1 MATSSNAALARELAA
16 LQEENERLRHALDGA
31 TDPVSPPAS
40 RSRAV
45 WRTIIA
51 VVFITIGAL
60 LAPLA
65 LVASWAATE
74 VSDTDRF
81 VASLAPLSHDP
92 AVRAAIGTA
101 VVTAIENRVDIDGY
115 TNDAFD
121 GLASL
126 ARRPAVANAVKGLAP
141 AAADGIRNL
150 LTTSVHDFI
159 ESKQF
164 QKVWDRALRLS
175 HTQLDAI
182 LRNDTSTALVV
193 GDDGKVGI
201 QLAPIITAVK
211 AQLVK
216 ANFPLASRIPVVQR
230 TVVIATVSHITQ
242 VRTAYQL
249 LIGLTAVL
257 PWIGLVLLVLGVVI
271 ARNRPRATVGA
282 GLGVVA
288 ATALLLVALVVVRF
302 MAGSS
307 VASHGISQNVT
318 NTVFD
323 TLTTQVR
330 AAGLALVLLG
340 LTAAAI
346 GFLLGRSRQAVAIR
360 SVWGHGM
367 ARTHRF
373 LDRHGLANRKVGTAL
388 YRIRYAVWG
397 AIAVVVA
404 VILLF
409 SRPLTPATVGVVA
422 LVVAVVALLYAL
434 FHRPEPEVTVVVVE
448 AG

>member
-16 LQEENERLRHALDGA
+16 LQEENDRLKREIGDVTELLA
-31 TDPVSPPAS
+31 PPPR

-92 AVRAAIGTA
+92 QVRTAIGTA
-101 VVTAIENRVDIDGY
+101 VVTAIENRIDIDGY

-150 LTTSVHDFI
+150 LNSSVHDFI

-164 QKVWDRALRLS
+164 QTVWDRALRLS
-175 HTQLDAI
+175 HNQLDAI
-182 LRNDTSTALVV
+182 LTNDTSRALVV

-201 QLAPIITAVK
+201 QLAPIITQVK
-211 AQLVK
+211 AQLTK
-216 ANFPLASRIPVVQR
+216 ANFPLASRIPVIDR
-230 TVVIATVSHITQ
+230 TVVVATVQHISQ
-242 VRTAYQL
+242 VRAAYQL
-249 LIGLTAVL
+249 LLSLSAVL
-257 PWIGLVLLVLGVVI
+257 PWIGLVLLVLGVAI

-282 GLGVVA
+282 GIGLVVA
-288 ATALLLVALVVVRF
+288 TAVLLVALVVVRF
-302 MAGSS
+302 IAGAS
-307 VASHGISQNVT
+307 VVSHGISQGVT
-318 NTVFD
+318 HTIFD
-323 TLTTQVR
+323 TLTTQIR
-330 AAGLALVLLG
+330 AAGLALVLVG

-367 ARTHRF
+367 ARAHRF
-373 LDRHGLANRKVGTAL
+373 LDRHRIGNRRFGVVL
-388 YRIRYAVWG
+388 YRARYAVWA
-397 AIAVVVA
+397 AIAVIVA

-409 SRPLTPATVGVVA
+409 SRPLTPTTVGVVA
-422 LVVAVVALLYAL
+422 LVVAVFALLYAL
-434 FHRPEPEVTVVVVE
+434 FQRPEPEVTVVVVE